1 MDAKV
6 ETVYKKLTE
15 TLEEMTKLY
24 RQLLDVVRKE
34 KDFLIKVEVIEIDK
48 ARAQKEELINKCRIA
63 DMLREKYA
71 YELGSMIGLANNQ
84 RPRLMELAAQLP
96 MKQGDTL
103 RQMHSGLEMIIK
115 RLQGLNRENET
126 YAQSALKTLSG
137 ALGNIKETL
146 AGKST
151 YERKGQYKSGPEVS
165 GNFVSKEA

>member
-15 TLEEMTKLY
+15 TLEEMTKIY

-34 KDFLIKVEVIEIDK
+34 KDHLIKVEVIEIDK
-48 ARAQKEELINKCRIA
+48 ARLTKEELINKCRIA

-71 YELGSMIGLANNQ
+71 HELGSLVGLSQ
-84 RPRLMELAAQLP
+84 PRPRLMELAAQLP
-96 MKQGDTL
+96 MKQGDAL
-103 RQMHSGLEMIIK
+103 RQMHSSLELVIK
-115 RLQGLNRENET
+115 RIQNLNKENET
-126 YAQSALKTLSG
+126 YAQSALKTLNG

-151 YERKGQYKSGPEVS
+151 YERKGQYKVGPEVA
-165 GNFVSKEA
+165 GNFMSKEA